1 MVSSL
6 SELGYILGSGVKG
19 KMELDHG
26 GANSA
31 QKPTHSETNEEPFKV
46 ESEME
51 WGMSYNY
58 PSALSVRKTTPNLL
72 C

>member
-1 MVSSL
+1 
-6 SELGYILGSGVKG
+6 
-19 KMELDHG
+19 ME

-31 QKPTHSETNEEPFKV
+31 EMPTHSGNNGEPHKV
-46 ESEME
+46 EYEVG

-58 PSALSVRKTTPNLL
+58 PSALSVRKTTSNSL